1 LPHISADRAIVEATD
16 GSIMEIPES
25 AFWLP
30 AGLIQYFK
38 VPLRHEVWSNH

>member
-25 AFWLP
+25 AF
-30 AGLIQYFK
+30 
-38 VPLRHEVWSNH
+38 